1 MTEQL
6 TAPTPAPT
14 PGAPW
19 NVLAIVSLI
28 TSLVGFSLAG
38 IITGHLSLGQLKTSG
53 EQGRGLA
60 LAGVIIGYSVLG
72 LVVVACIFFFLAAIF
87 IPLFFVGMGDY
98 SGYRR

>member
-1 MTEQL
+1 MTDQL
-6 TAPTPAPT
+6 TTPTPAPA

-38 IITGHLSLGQLKTSG
+38 VITGHLSLSQLRTSG

-60 LAGVIIGYSVLG
+60 LAGVIVGYASLAIAVVA
-72 LVVVACIFFFLAAIF
+72 VVVITAAAFL
-87 IPLFFVGMGDY
+87 IPLFVVGFSDY
-98 SGYRR
+98 GFRR